1 MSPVNYS
8 ESLLTEKLD
17 ELMKQNLQLETINLK
32 LSLKEEVSDNES
44 ERRENF
50 RKDMDQLQ
58 EVLKKSEA

>member
-8 ESLLTEKLD
+8 ESLLTEILD
-17 ELMKQNLQLETINLK
+17 ELKKQNLLFETINLK

-50 RKDMDQLQ
+50 RKDMEQLR
-58 EVLKKSEA
+58 EMLNKSEA